1 MNKYIFILLAAT
13 TFIWSCQKPHPVKDD
28 GQKDSHCRVVTLI
41 WSLSQDT
48 FHITYNNSGKI
59 SKVETEES
67 VSNFEYAGNR
77 IIKTFSVLGVL
88 RERKIITVN
97 AAGLATNVR
106 TEEMDGAGNWRNE
119 AYQYNGEEVSSAV
132 LSYSGTTYTNT
143 ITYTWQNHNM
153 VGVNNSISPG
163 NLALQYYT
171 DKPRQDGDY
180 SVSLHKFLLGYE
192 VFRCRNLLK
201 SVGEVAYYEYD
212 FDTTGKIISV
222 VYTETGN
229 QSPFYQKYEYECK

>member
-1 MNKYIFILLAAT
+1 MKKFILFLLAT
-13 TFIWSCQKPHPVKDD
+13 SVFIWSCQKPHPVKDD
-28 GQKDSHCRVVTLI
+28 GQKDSHCRIVTLI

-77 IIKTFSVLGVL
+77 ITKTTSVLGVL
-88 RERKIITVN
+88 REIKNITVN

-106 TEEMDGAGNWRNE
+106 TEEMDGAGTWRNE

-132 LSYSGTTYTNT
+132 LSYSGTNYTNT

-153 VGVNNSISPG
+153 VEVKNSISPAV
-163 NLALQYYT
+163 LELQYYT
-171 DKPRQDGDY
+171 DKARQDGDY
-180 SVSLHKFLLGYE
+180 SLSLHKMLLGYE
-192 VFRCRNLLK
+192 VLRCSNLLK
-201 SVGEVAYYEYD
+201 SSGGMVYQYD
-212 FDTTGKIISV
+212 FDTEGKIV
-222 VYTETGN
+222 PVEYTEPGN
-229 QSPFYQKYEYECK
+229 RSPIFMKYEYECK